1 MILNR
6 KVTKLIFI
14 ALFTYVNVPFYFVG
28 ITSLHKAA
36 YYALALIPIFLAV
49 YRGGNNCKNLSTYSK
64 LFLLYVIS
72 IFLVMIITGAL
83 SFDYLSYF
91 VRLLMGCFASISIF
105 CILYSASKNILAVK
119 KCQTNISIFDLI
131 NCL

>member
-28 ITSLHKAA
+28 ITSLHKVA
-36 YYALALIPIFLAV
+36 YYALALLPIFLAV
-49 YRGGNNCKNLSTYSK
+49 YRGGNNCKNLSTDSK

-91 VRLLMGCFASISIF
+91 VGF
-105 CILYSASKNILAVK
+105 
-119 KCQTNISIFDLI
+119 
-131 NCL
+131 